1 MVTLA
6 ETAPRSGPHGPAPHR
21 AASNASLWRMGIA
34 GRFAMA
40 AGAIV
45 VLWSAIALG
54 LS

>member
-1 MVTLA
+1 MVTLVQTVSVGGSQRPA
-6 ETAPRSGPHGPAPHR
+6 SSG
-21 AASNASLWRMGIA
+21 ASLWRMGIA

-45 VLWSAIALG
+45 LLWSAIALG